1 MMPKPCAARCVNV
14 WHQRLAATLA
24 ACALA
29 ACSTPAPPPSV
40 AHERTQ
46 AALQG
51 AARAIE
57 RGQLPQA
64 RTLTTQALRSAQ
76 AVQDDG
82 QIATAL
88 LNLAW
93 VNGQLKDFPAA
104 REALAPLL
112 QGRER
117 FGAGVAAK
125 AAARRALLALD
136 EGDTAAAAQYAGLAE
151 RDCAKPCD
159 HAAAMASLRAHLAL
173 QAGSANLAA
182 SLAEQAAALAAAS
195 GQAAEQG
202 HALNVL
208 GRARLAAGQ
217 PGPAAAALA
226 QALALHRRLGR
237 AQAVAADLLALADA
251 HTALGQAGAAREHL
265 ERALEVHAALGDTAA
280 VARLRERLAALRP

>member
-1 MMPKPCAARCVNV
+1 M
-14 WHQRLAATLA
+14 
-24 ACALA
+24 A
-29 ACSTPAPPPSV
+29 ACSTPAPPPSA

-46 AALQG
+46 AQLQG
-51 AARAIE
+51 AARAVE
-57 RGQLPQA
+57 RGQLAQA
-64 RTLTTQALRSAQ
+64 RELTMQALRSAQ

-93 VNGQLKDFPAA
+93 VNGQLKDFNAA
-104 REALAPLL
+104 RDALMPLL

-117 FGAGVAAK
+117 FGPGVHAK

-136 EGDTAAAAQYAGLAE
+136 EGDTAAAAQFAALAE
-151 RDCAKPCD
+151 RDCAKLCE
-159 HAAAMASLRAHLAL
+159 HAAAMTSLRAHLAL
-173 QAGSANLAA
+173 QAGDASLAA

-202 HALNVL
+202 HALSLL

-217 PGPAAAALA
+217 PGLATSALA

-251 HTALGQAGAAREHL
+251 HAALGQAGPAREHL
-265 ERALEVHAALGDTAA
+265 ERALEVHAALGDTGA
-280 VARLRERLAALRP
+280 VTRLRERLAALRP